1 MAKVNSCNDGKKW
14 LFNEVEVEE
23 MIDVMN
29 NSDMKARERSEA
41 LSKLQKSVDEQQS
54 TIQSLKE
61 ENRKLKKILRKC
73 ANNWKQEI
81 VERGKLEEE
90 NEHLKER
97 VMILEKL
104 ISDVE
109 TSEGMSIDNLID
121 TEMIGDE

>member
-23 MIDVMN
+23 IIDVMN
-29 NSDMKARERSEA
+29 NLDMKARERSEA

-90 NEHLKER
+90 NEQLKR
-97 VMILEKL
+97 KLE
-104 ISDVE
+104 
-109 TSEGMSIDNLID
+109 NLDLNEYFQNIY
-121 TEMIGDE
+121 IV